1 MGRAGVMGLEK
12 AVEVLD
18 TLGSSMTRMNPS
30 NAYLSGVTSSRGGKV
45 TILAFEVANTIAKGA
60 ALLQSLSEE
69 NLKFMKKDMLHSEEV
84 KKLVST
90 DTTELQILAASDK
103 RFVFYN
109 LSPFVSVFGSFSF
122 LIYFLFP
129 VGRNSIFSLERLSGL
144 VICAKICSGTISIDI
159 LWSKFSLCWTSPY
172 LMLFSHLHASGF
184 SLYTGL

>member
-18 TLGSSMTRMNPS
+18 TLGSSMSRMNPG
-30 NAYLSGVTSSRGGKV
+30 NGFLAGGTSARGGKV

-69 NLKFMKKDMLHSEEV
+69 NLKFMKKDMLRSKGV

-90 DTTELQILAASDK
+90 DTAELQILAASDK

-109 LSPFVSVFGSFSF
+109 ISPFVLSLVNF
-122 LIYFLFP
+122 L
-129 VGRNSIFSLERLSGL
+129 S
-144 VICAKICSGTISIDI
+144 
-159 LWSKFSLCWTSPY
+159 
-172 LMLFSHLHASGF
+172 
-184 SLYTGL
+184 